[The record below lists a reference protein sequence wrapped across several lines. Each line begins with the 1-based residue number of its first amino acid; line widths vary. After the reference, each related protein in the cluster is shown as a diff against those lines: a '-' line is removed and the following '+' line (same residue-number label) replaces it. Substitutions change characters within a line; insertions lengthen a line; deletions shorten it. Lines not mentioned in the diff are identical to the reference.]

1 MLPLN
6 RVKAISRLNASVGR
20 ISREANDALATATE
34 LFARNLVA
42 NALLKHSPSPQRKE
56 EGRNGQRTAKK
67 KRYKRDRG
75 NEDSDASYSRGFISA
90 GSALTDSQVIET
102 ILNGNKYDFLEDVV
116 QEHRSGIVKN
126 NSSVRKRK
134 GKKRSYSTAERG
146 VWPYGAG
153 SQERKSEAIDADV
166 AQVLNLEGTLHGDG
180 GFGIENV
187 NNDGVKMLQCDQG
200 SNAPASEVMYNFE
213 VDDDYDDIDLQ

>member
-1 MLPLN
+1 MLPLS
-6 RVKAISRLNASVGR
+6 RVKAISRLNESVGR
-20 ISREANDALATATE
+20 ISREANDTLATATE

-42 NALLKHSPSPQRKE
+42 NALLKHNPRPQCKE
-56 EGRNGQRTAKK
+56 EGRDRQRTAKK

-75 NEDSDASYSRGFISA
+75 NENSDALHSRDFINA
-90 GSALTDSQVIET
+90 ESALTASQVIET
-102 ILNGNKYDFLEDVV
+102 ILKDNKYDFLEHVV

-153 SQERKSEAIDADV
+153 SQERKSKAIDADV
-166 AQVLNLEGTLHGDG
+166 EQVLKLEGTLRGDG
-180 GFGIENV
+180 GFGIDNV
-187 NNDGVKMLQCDQG
+187 NSDGVKMQQCDHG
-200 SNAPASEVMYNFE
+200 SDGPASEVMYNFE